1 MGIAV
6 TEPKEIHTPVMVQEV
21 MAFLDLYPAM
31 VVVDATVG
39 HGGHAREIL
48 TRIGHEGT
56 LIACDWDV
64 GILRDAQKNLADM
77 PGKKVFLNMDY
88 RDLPEWLKKHYPE
101 GVDAILL
108 DLGVCLEHLQDP
120 ERGFS
125 FLVDAPLDMR
135 FNPARHETASAWLG
149 RVSEPELVRVLKE
162 YGGERYAKPIAL
174 AILRKRK
181 KGELKRTTDLVEAV
195 LEAVPP
201 HRRERRIHPAT
212 RTFQAI
218 RIAVNRELEGLSSA
232 VESLAHCLKPGGKMV
247 VLSYHSGE
255 DRQVKEAFR
264 NLARTDLFSLRNKT
278 PITPSPEEIERN
290 PRCRSAK
297 LRALV
302 KEVKS

>member
-6 TEPKEIHTPVMVQEV
+6 TEAKERHVPVMVQEV
-21 MAFLDLYPAM
+21 MECLDLHPAM
-31 VVVDATVG
+31 TVVDATVG

-48 TRIGHEGT
+48 QRIGREGT
-56 LIACDWDV
+56 LIACDWDEGV
-64 GILRDAQKNLADM
+64 LQQARENLKDL
-77 PGKKVFLNMDY
+77 PGTKIFLHRDY
-88 RDLPEWLKKHYPE
+88 RDLPEWLKEHYPE
-101 GVDAILL
+101 GVDAILM

-135 FNPARHETASAWLG
+135 FNPQQHETASAWLG

-162 YGGERYAKPIAL
+162 YGGERYAGPIAR
-174 AILRKRK
+174 AILQRRRR
-181 KGELKRTTDLVEAV
+181 GELKRTTDLVSAV

-218 RIAVNRELEGLSSA
+218 RIAVNRELEGLKEA
-232 VESLAHCLKPGGKMV
+232 VENLARCLKARGRMV

-255 DRQVKEAFR
+255 DREVKLAFR
-264 NLARTDLFSLRNKT
+264 NLMRTGLFSLLNRT
-278 PITPSPEEIERN
+278 PLTPSREEVERN
-290 PRCRSAK
+290 PRSRSAK
-297 LRALV
+297 LRALLRG
-302 KEVKS
+302 EV